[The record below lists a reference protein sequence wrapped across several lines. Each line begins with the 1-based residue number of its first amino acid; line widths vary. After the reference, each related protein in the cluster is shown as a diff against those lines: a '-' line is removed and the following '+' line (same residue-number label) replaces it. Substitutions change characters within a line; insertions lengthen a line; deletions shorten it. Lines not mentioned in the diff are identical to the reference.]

1 MNDQRATGARR
12 DPYVE
17 TFDDG
22 PGGWLAWLGP
32 GRNVSPEI
40 RDGVVVSRSPWSVD
54 ANHAPPGLGYL
65 HLLAF
70 LITRGELVQ
79 DMGRPN
85 RFVDEGYDRDLTNAR
100 LTVRLRGEVDRRGAE
115 LVLLAQAD
123 VPGTRANYVLTGQPF
138 QITSNWS
145 EQTITLVPDPDQW
158 GCLGARHD
166 LSHFYG
172 CGDIADVLRD
182 VNVDLIFVFFPLR
195 IVPLS
200 PVSDIHRGRPHR
212 DYEPNHQYL
221 PTGVVEIDTV
231 RLEYP

>member
-1 MNDQRATGARR
+1 MNDQRRSGAGR
-12 DPYVE
+12 DPDVE

-22 PGGWLAWLGP
+22 PGGWLVWPGP
-32 GRNVSPEI
+32 GEYVRPEI
-40 RDGVVVSRSPWSVD
+40 RDGVLLSRSPWSVD

-79 DMGRPN
+79 DVGRPN

-100 LTVRLRGEVDRRGAE
+100 LTVPLRGELEHRGAE
-115 LVLLAQAD
+115 LVILAQAD
-123 VPGTRANYVLTGQPF
+123 IPGTRANYVLTGQPF
-138 QITSNWS
+138 QVTSDWN
-145 EQTITLVPDPDQW
+145 EQTITLAPEHDQW
-158 GCLGARHD
+158 DCLGARHD

-182 VNVDLIFVFFPLR
+182 VNVDLIFVLFLLR

-200 PVSDIHRGRPHR
+200 SGLDIHRLRPHR
-212 DYEPNHQYL
+212 DYEPNDQYL
-221 PTGVVEIDTV
+221 P
-231 RLEYP
+231 